1 MTLDPTLATLFE
13 RMAAAGRKPVDEL
26 PLDEARQQFL
36 DGSRALLGENYAPL
50 PLEDVHDLDL
60 PGGPTVRRYRP
71 RASRPLPTVLYCH
84 GGGWVLGDL
93 DSHDELCRHLAET
106 LPAVVVSV
114 DYRRAPEHPYP
125 AALEDCWAALRWCE
139 GEISNLGGDPAGLIV
154 AGESAGGS
162 IAAVLAQRARDCGGP
177 TIAAQLLWYP
187 SVDPATER
195 ASHIENAE
203 GYFLTKAAMDWFV
216 ESYLPDPGDRTRPDA
231 GPLHATSLEGLPP
244 AIVVTAQFDVL
255 RDEGD
260 AFAAQLAAAGVPVRH
275 LPCRGLAHGF
285 VVGFPGSVPAA
296 AAARDESIRA
306 LGEIVQL
313 GAGDRARSA
322 S

>member
-1 MTLDPTLATLFE
+1 MALDPTLDALLA
-13 RMAAAGRKPVDEL
+13 RMAAADRKPVYEL
-26 PLDEARQQFL
+26 SLEEARQQFL
-36 DGSRALLGENYAPL
+36 DGARALLGENYTPL
-50 PLEDVHDLDL
+50 PLADVADAAV
-60 PGGPTVRRYRP
+60 PGGPKVRRYQP
-71 RASRPLPTVLYCH
+71 QAPEPLPTVLYCH

-93 DSHDELCRHLAET
+93 DSHDELCRHLAES

-125 AALEDCWAALRWCE
+125 AALQDCWAALRWCE
-139 GEISNLGGDPAGLIV
+139 REIDNLGGDPTGLVV

-162 IAAVLAQRARDCGGP
+162 LATVLAQRARDRGGP
-177 TIAAQLLWYP
+177 AIAAQLLWYP

-216 ESYLPDPGDRTRPDA
+216 ESYLPDPTDRTRPDA
-231 GPLHATSLEGLPP
+231 GPWHARSLEGLPP
-244 AIVVTAQFDVL
+244 AVVVTAQFDVL

-260 AFAAQLAAAGVPVRH
+260 AYAARLTADGVPVRH
-275 LPCRGLAHGF
+275 LPYRELVHGF
-285 VVGFPGSVPAA
+285 VVGFPGSVPVA

-306 LGEIVQL
+306 LVEIIRL
-313 GAGDRARSA
+313 RGSARLS
-322 S
+322 